1 MAYQKLQTERAYSVI
16 LNGANQVPIPD
27 PALEYA
33 SGVAEAYTGPVL
45 TPNNPMQDNDATF
58 ITSNVKVGD
67 FIINTTAGA
76 EAITKVRE
84 VISETVLNLDDN
96 IFSATQN
103 YIIYRQSEKSACV
116 LYVGGAG
123 DVSVRTIG
131 GDEVVF
137 KAVPAGTFI
146 PVQVTHVGLS
156 GHTATDIIALR

>member
-1 MAYQKLQTERAYSVI
+1 MAHQKLQTERAYSVI
-16 LNGANQVPIPD
+16 LNGANQVAIPD
-27 PALEYA
+27 PALQYA
-33 SGVAEAYTGPVL
+33 SGVAEAYTGPAL
-45 TPNNPMQDNDATF
+45 TPNNPLQDDEATF
-58 ITSNVKVGD
+58 ITSGVEVGD

-84 VISETVLNLDDN
+84 VISETVLNLDDA

-103 YIIYRQSEKSACV
+103 YIIYRRSENSACV

-146 PVQVTHVGLS
+146 PVQVTYVGLT
-156 GHTATDIIALR
+156 GNTATDIIALR